1 MVRGCGHRGLAS
13 GGQYLDMLQWK
24 VERAGVL
31 VWDKACTQTV
41 HDSPA
46 LPCHSPHSH
55 PSFPSPGT
63 YLKGLVSG
71 IRAISQ
77 L

>member
-41 HDSPA
+41 HDTPA
-46 LPCHSPHSH
+46 H